1 MFRKTVLVTGAS
13 GYIARHILLRLL
25 DAGYAVRGSLR
36 QVEAGGEIAA
46 ALRPRLADAA
56 GIEQRLSF
64 VRLDLE
70 RDEGWQEA
78 LSGVDALIH
87 TASPFPMVQPRDEN
101 ELLRP
106 AVEGTLRALR
116 AAHSAGVNRV
126 VITSSTAAVLC
137 CDLPAGRHVY
147 DERDWS
153 DPAHRTSTPYTRS
166 KTLAER
172 AAWRFVDEQAP
183 DLRLTAIN
191 PGFVVGPALG
201 GGLGTSMSVIQRLLD
216 AKDPAVPNVGFPV
229 VDVRDVAQLH
239 VAALDTPAAEGKRVL
254 CVDEFLTFRDMAM
267 ALSQAFPARRIVTR
281 QAPDF
286 FIRMLGWFDRSIA
299 TIAPELGRRV
309 QVSTQFSRDTFGI
322 EFRPARAAIV
332 AGAQNLMERGLVA

>member
-1 MFRKTVLVTGAS
+1 MIRKTVLVTGAS

-25 DAGYAVRGSLR
+25 DSGYNVRGSLR
-36 QVEAGGEIAA
+36 RVEAGGEIAS
-46 ALRPRLADAA
+46 ALRPHLADASNL
-56 GIEQRLSF
+56 EERLSF

-78 LSGVDALIH
+78 LTGVDALIH
-87 TASPFPMVQPRDEN
+87 TASPFPLTQPRDES
-101 ELLRP
+101 ELVRP

-116 AAHSAGVNRV
+116 AARDAGVDRV
-126 VITSSTAAVLC
+126 VITSSTAAVVC
-137 CDLPAGRHVY
+137 CDLPAGRKVY

-153 DPAHRTSTPYTRS
+153 DPSHRTSTPYTRS

-183 DLRLTAIN
+183 DLRLITIN

-201 GGLGTSMSVIQRLLD
+201 GGLGTSMSVIQRLLN
-216 AKDPAVPNVGFPV
+216 AKDPALPNVGFPV
-229 VDVRDVAQLH
+229 VDVRDVAHLH
-239 VAALDTPAAEGKRVL
+239 VAALDTPAAVGKRFL
-254 CVDEFLTFRDMAM
+254 CVDEFLTFRDMAIT
-267 ALSQAFPARRIVTR
+267 LSQAFPARRIVTR

-299 TIAPELGRRV
+299 TIAPELGRQV
-309 QVSTQFSRDTFGI
+309 QVSTQLARDTFAI
-322 EFRPARAAIV
+322 QFRPAREAIV
-332 AGAQNLMERGLVA
+332 AGARNLIERGLVA